1 MVKKESLQLKSGK
14 VIGYHRIEFLR
25 YDLRHSYVAMLI
37 SQGENIKF
45 IQHQLGHSSIKT
57 TLDRYGHLIPE
68 VHTEAA
74 KRLDET
80 LFSQNHISKTLAEKR
95 KSQSY
100 FIWLRR

>member
-1 MVKKESLQLKSGK
+1 
-14 VIGYHRIEFLR
+14 
-25 YDLRHSYVAMLI
+25 MLI
-37 SQGENIKF
+37 NQGENIKF

-68 VHTEAA
+68 VHTETA

-95 KSQSY
+95 NKPKEKMTCNNQDTRELGSSMEPASGLEPLT
-100 FIWLRR
+100 W